1 MKQPKFQNINCS
13 FKTLVSVVNF
23 FNEIQKSSIAQ
34 YHKTLFMKL
43 LSVAARCLIFKL
55 LSFLSKD
62 YLNQIVQKIM
72 KFLGL
77 IFMKMKHMLN
87 TLHQKIYSCK
97 KKYQKYKINVTG
109 GNKTL
114 KIKKNRLI
122 WFFCTLLIFILHTSN
137 QGTSTFMNSNLSVK
151 TLDRGYLLDV
161 TFSFIT
167 KKEPIK

>member
-13 FKTLVSVVNF
+13 FKTLVSAVNLF
-23 FNEIQKSSIAQ
+23 AEIQKSSIAQ
-34 YHKTLFMKL
+34 HHKTLFLKL

-97 KKYQKYKINVTG
+97 KKYQKYKIKLIG
-109 GNKTL
+109 GSKTS

-122 WFFCTLLIFILHTSN
+122 WFFRTLLIFILHTSN

-151 TLDRGYLLDV
+151 TLDRGHLLDV
-161 TFSFIT
+161 TFSVIT